1 MRVLGSSV
9 LAFEAVIVLLATALA
24 SSTGSVSNVA
34 LAWTVGLILMVLLVL
49 GIGTLGRPHG
59 IAIGWILQVL
69 VLATSIVVGWMMLVI
84 GVIFAVLW
92 FFAVRLGTR
101 VDALRTGGAAE

>member
-9 LAFEAVIVLLATALA
+9 LALEAIIVLLGTALA

-34 LAWTVGLILMVLLVL
+34 LAWTVGLILMALLVL
-49 GIGTLGRPHG
+49 GIRTLGRPQG
-59 IAIGWILQVL
+59 IVIGWILQFL

-84 GVIFAVLW
+84 GLIFAVLW
-92 FFAVRLGTR
+92 FLAVRFGTR
-101 VDALRTGGAAE
+101 VDALRAGASTE

>member
-9 LAFEAVIVLLATALA
+9 LALEAIIVLLGTALA

-34 LAWTVGLILMVLLVL
+34 LAWTVGLILMAMLIL
-49 GIGTLGRPHG
+49 GIGTLGRPSG
-59 IAIGWILQVL
+59 IVIGWILQGL

-84 GVIFAVLW
+84 GLIFAVLW
-92 FFAVRLGTR
+92 FLAVRFGTR
-101 VDALRTGGAAE
+101 VDALRAAASDQ